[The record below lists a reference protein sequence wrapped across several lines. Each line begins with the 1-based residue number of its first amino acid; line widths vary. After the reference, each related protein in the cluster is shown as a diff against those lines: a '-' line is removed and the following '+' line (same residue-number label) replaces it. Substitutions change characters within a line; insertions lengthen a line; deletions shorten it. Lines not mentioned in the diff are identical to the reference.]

1 MAKIHPTFTSLDM
14 LAPRMNS
21 RNLSHHEIALPQGN
35 GCFNYPTSAAAVLSS
50 NPLVP
55 EGLLHLSTRRSPTK
69 SRMETFY
76 QPSRDEDEHFVDSRV
91 GSHHQTAL
99 QPSTIQSTSVIH
111 VDQMVEDKDGRLL
124 DLSPGWKFRLIKKTP
139 MTHAADSI
147 WTKHP
152 SLALS
157 LRQLQQQQ
165 QHHQKS
171 PFRSSMTTN
180 GIWTPWRFP
189 ALARI
194 TTATTSSAPVLSSIN
209 LIPCDMPS
217 SSSSSLSPSYL
228 DDEEFKKNVTKCG
241 DEQSLDSNINRNP
254 STNNNY
260 NKKVQ
265 EDYLPIAAE
274 AVALTAVTRSGFLYM
289 DTLFHY
295 TTFASA
301 TSSSSSNSSNNF
313 SRSRSRNGF
322 QALSDTKAN
331 ISQDVQQLE
340 SEDQDQDQDETILDN
355 KMLTVVPHLSSTTT
369 PTTTS
374 MEFTDPLGASSPILS
389 DLPSFTTES
398 ATPSTIY
405 YPRDN
410 NIISKDSDHKVHQ
423 GSPTPTGA
431 GTGDRAYKP
440 SYLFT
445 SSLPMEGLG
454 IGLSYLNPYSSPDT
468 TPLGAVVVAEAM
480 DRIRHRVALASIEL
494 DAQKAYLARSNRLV
508 QMLRLDEEE
517 KRSDGGEE
525 NDVDQDDLDIGG
537 EHHGPRS
544 SHEEEEEEEV
554 VRLTTRATVRPRFDI
569 VKNKPHRLFPQ
580 SPTPPRSSQIL
591 DEQRQIQILA
601 SDAPLPDLS
610 TLTFKPKN
618 PYKHPISGR
627 GRRRWSGPF
636 APLFK
641 VLTRSRSNPVGSG
654 SEMRNLD
661 LHYNI
666 SNTIN
671 SYNDRSPKS
680 DGYGVL
686 ADRE

>member
-1 MAKIHPTFTSLDM
+1 MAKVHPTFTSLDM

-21 RNLSHHEIALPQGN
+21 RNLSHHEIAPPQGN

-50 NPLVP
+50 NPSVP
-55 EGLLHLSTRRSPTK
+55 EGLLHLSTRRSPAK

-76 QPSRDEDEHFVDSRV
+76 QPSKDEDEHFVDSRV

-99 QPSTIQSTSVIH
+99 QPSTIQSASVIH
-111 VDQMVEDKDGRLL
+111 VDQMVKDKDGRLL

-139 MTHAADSI
+139 MTHAVDSI
-147 WTKHP
+147 WAKHP
-152 SLALS
+152 SLAFS

-194 TTATTSSAPVLSSIN
+194 TTATTSSASVLSSIN

-217 SSSSSLSPSYL
+217 SSSSSSPSYL
-228 DDEEFKKNVTKCG
+228 YDEEFKNVAKCG
-241 DEQSLDSNINRNP
+241 NEQSLDSNSNRNL

-265 EDYLPIAAE
+265 EDYLPIYGSNTASTAAE
-274 AVALTAVTRSGFLYM
+274 AVALTAVARSGFLYM

-340 SEDQDQDQDETILDN
+340 SKDQDQDQDETILDN
-355 KMLTVVPHLSSTTT
+355 NRLNVVPHLSTTTT

-374 MEFTDPLGASSPILS
+374 MELTDPLGATSPILS

-410 NIISKDSDHKVHQ
+410 NIISKDGDHKIHQ
-423 GSPTPTGA
+423 GSPTLTGA
-431 GTGDRAYKP
+431 GTGDRAYKS

-468 TPLGAVVVAEAM
+468 TPLGTAVVAEAM
-480 DRIRHRVALASIEL
+480 DRIRHRVALASVEL
-494 DAQKAYLARSNRLV
+494 DAQKAYMARSNRLV
-508 QMLRLDEEE
+508 QMLRLDEQE

-537 EHHGPRS
+537 EVVAVETGRDVPTSRDAS
-544 SHEEEEEEEV
+544 SGS
-554 VRLTTRATVRPRFDI
+554 
-569 VKNKPHRLFPQ
+569 
-580 SPTPPRSSQIL
+580 SPTS
-591 DEQRQIQILA
+591 
-601 SDAPLPDLS
+601 
-610 TLTFKPKN
+610 
-618 PYKHPISGR
+618 
-627 GRRRWSGPF
+627 
-636 APLFK
+636 
-641 VLTRSRSNPVGSG
+641 
-654 SEMRNLD
+654 
-661 LHYNI
+661 
-666 SNTIN
+666 
-671 SYNDRSPKS
+671 
-680 DGYGVL
+680 
-686 ADRE
+686 

>member
-1 MAKIHPTFTSLDM
+1 M
-14 LAPRMNS
+14 LASRMNS
-21 RNLSHHEIALPQGN
+21 WNLSHHEIAPLQGN

-50 NPLVP
+50 NPSVP

-76 QPSRDEDEHFVDSRV
+76 QPSKDEDEHFVASRV

-99 QPSTIQSTSVIH
+99 QPSTIQSTGEIH
-111 VDQMVEDKDGRLL
+111 VDQMVKDKDGRLL

-147 WTKHP
+147 WAKHP

-165 QHHQKS
+165 HLQKS

-194 TTATTSSAPVLSSIN
+194 TTATTLSAPVLSSIN

-228 DDEEFKKNVTKCG
+228 DDEEFKKNVAKYG
-241 DEQSLDSNINRNP
+241 DEQSLDSNSNRNL

-260 NKKVQ
+260 NKKAQ
-265 EDYLPIAAE
+265 EDYLPIYGSNTASTATE
-274 AVALTAVTRSGFLYM
+274 AVAITAVARSGFLYM

-322 QALSDTKAN
+322 QTLSDTKAN
-331 ISQDVQQLE
+331 MSQDVQQLE

-355 KMLTVVPHLSSTTT
+355 KMLNVVPHLSTTTT

-374 MEFTDPLGASSPILS
+374 MELTDPLGASSPILS

-405 YPRDN
+405 YPGDN
-410 NIISKDSDHKVHQ
+410 NIFFKDSNHKVHQ
-423 GSPTPTGA
+423 GSPTLTGA
-431 GTGDRAYKP
+431 GTGDRAHKP
-440 SYLFT
+440 SYVFA
-445 SSLPMEGLG
+445 SSLSMKGLG
-454 IGLSYLNPYSSPDT
+454 IGLSYLNSYSSPDT
-468 TPLGAVVVAEAM
+468 TPLGTVVIAEAM
-480 DRIRHRVALASIEL
+480 DRIRHRVALASVEL
-494 DAQKAYLARSNRLV
+494 DAQKAYMARSNRLV

-517 KRSDGGEE
+517 KRSDDGEE

-537 EHHGPRS
+537 KAVAVETGRDVPTSRDAS
-544 SHEEEEEEEV
+544 SGS
-554 VRLTTRATVRPRFDI
+554 
-569 VKNKPHRLFPQ
+569 
-580 SPTPPRSSQIL
+580 SPT
-591 DEQRQIQILA
+591 
-601 SDAPLPDLS
+601 
-610 TLTFKPKN
+610 
-618 PYKHPISGR
+618 
-627 GRRRWSGPF
+627 SGP
-636 APLFK
+636 
-641 VLTRSRSNPVGSG
+641 
-654 SEMRNLD
+654 
-661 LHYNI
+661 HY
-666 SNTIN
+666 
-671 SYNDRSPKS
+671 
-680 DGYGVL
+680 
-686 ADRE
+686 

>member
-1 MAKIHPTFTSLDM
+1 MAKIHPTFTSRDM
-14 LAPRMNS
+14 LVPRMNS
-21 RNLSHHEIALPQGN
+21 WNLSHHEIAPPQGN

-50 NPLVP
+50 NPSVP

-76 QPSRDEDEHFVDSRV
+76 QPSKDEDEHFVDSRV

-111 VDQMVEDKDGRLL
+111 VNQMVEDKDGRLL

-147 WTKHP
+147 WAKHP

-157 LRQLQQQQ
+157 LRQLHQQQQ
-165 QHHQKS
+165 HQKS

-180 GIWTPWRFP
+180 DIWTPWRFP

-194 TTATTSSAPVLSSIN
+194 TTATTSSASVLSSIT

-217 SSSSSLSPSYL
+217 SSSSSSSYL
-228 DDEEFKKNVTKCG
+228 DDEEFKKNVAKYG
-241 DEQSLDSNINRNP
+241 DEQSLDSNSNRNL

-260 NKKVQ
+260 NKKAQ
-265 EDYLPIAAE
+265 EDYLPIYGSNTASTAAE
-274 AVALTAVTRSGFLYM
+274 AVALTAVARSGFLYM

-355 KMLTVVPHLSSTTT
+355 NMLIVVPHLSTTTT

-398 ATPSTIY
+398 ETPSTIY

-410 NIISKDSDHKVHQ
+410 NIISKNGDHKVQQ
-423 GSPTPTGA
+423 GPPTPTGA
-431 GTGDRAYKP
+431 GTGDRAYKS

-445 SSLPMEGLG
+445 SSLPMESLG
-454 IGLSYLNPYSSPDT
+454 IGLSYLNSYSSLDT
-468 TPLGAVVVAEAM
+468 TPLGTVVVAEAM
-480 DRIRHRVALASIEL
+480 DRIRHSVALASVEL
-494 DAQKAYLARSNRLV
+494 DAQKAYMTRSNRLV

-517 KRSDGGEE
+517 KRGDGGEE
-525 NDVDQDDLDIGG
+525 NNVDQDDSDIGG
-537 EHHGPRS
+537 EVVAVETGRDVPTSRVAS
-544 SHEEEEEEEV
+544 SGS
-554 VRLTTRATVRPRFDI
+554 
-569 VKNKPHRLFPQ
+569 
-580 SPTPPRSSQIL
+580 SPTAR
-591 DEQRQIQILA
+591 
-601 SDAPLPDLS
+601 
-610 TLTFKPKN
+610 
-618 PYKHPISGR
+618 GR
-627 GRRRWSGPF
+627 GGVRHGNERYRRF
-636 APLFK
+636 
-641 VLTRSRSNPVGSG
+641 N
-654 SEMRNLD
+654 
-661 LHYNI
+661 YNADMK
-666 SNTIN
+666 IN
-671 SYNDRSPKS
+671 DEIQASWTKIIAGGGGGGEGGGGGGDCAADDESYSPS
-680 DGYGVL
+680 QLRHFQGQGHL
-686 ADRE
+686 Q

>member
-1 MAKIHPTFTSLDM
+1 
-14 LAPRMNS
+14 MNS
-21 RNLSHHEIALPQGN
+21 RNLSHHEIAPLQGN

-76 QPSRDEDEHFVDSRV
+76 QPSKDEVEHSVDSRV
-91 GSHHQTAL
+91 GRHHQTAL
-99 QPSTIQSTSVIH
+99 RPSTIQSTSVIH

-147 WTKHP
+147 WAKHP

-157 LRQLQQQQ
+157 LRQLQKQQ

-194 TTATTSSAPVLSSIN
+194 TPATTSSDSVLSSIN

-217 SSSSSLSPSYL
+217 SSSYL
-228 DDEEFKKNVTKCG
+228 GDEEFKKNVAKCG
-241 DEQSLDSNINRNP
+241 DEQGLDSNSNRNP
-254 STNNNY
+254 STNYNY
-260 NKKVQ
+260 NKKIQ
-265 EDYLPIAAE
+265 EDYLLIYGSNTASTAAE
-274 AVALTAVTRSGFLYM
+274 AVALTAVARSGFLYM

-301 TSSSSSNSSNNF
+301 TSSSSNNF
-313 SRSRSRNGF
+313 NRSRSRNGF

-355 KMLTVVPHLSSTTT
+355 KMLNVVPHLSTTTT

-389 DLPSFTTES
+389 DLPTFTTES

-410 NIISKDSDHKVHQ
+410 NIFSKDGDHKVHQ

-431 GTGDRAYKP
+431 GTGARAYKP

-454 IGLSYLNPYSSPDT
+454 IGLSYLNSYSSPDT
-468 TPLGAVVVAEAM
+468 TSLGTVMVAEAM
-480 DRIRHRVALASIEL
+480 DRIRHRIALASVEL
-494 DAQKAYLARSNRLV
+494 DAQKAYMARSNRLV
-508 QMLRLDEEE
+508 QMLRLEEEE

-537 EHHGPRS
+537 EVAAVEIGRDVPTSRHAS
-544 SHEEEEEEEV
+544 SGS
-554 VRLTTRATVRPRFDI
+554 
-569 VKNKPHRLFPQ
+569 
-580 SPTPPRSSQIL
+580 SPT
-591 DEQRQIQILA
+591 
-601 SDAPLPDLS
+601 
-610 TLTFKPKN
+610 
-618 PYKHPISGR
+618 
-627 GRRRWSGPF
+627 SGP
-636 APLFK
+636 
-641 VLTRSRSNPVGSG
+641 
-654 SEMRNLD
+654 
-661 LHYNI
+661 HY
-666 SNTIN
+666 
-671 SYNDRSPKS
+671 
-680 DGYGVL
+680 
-686 ADRE
+686 